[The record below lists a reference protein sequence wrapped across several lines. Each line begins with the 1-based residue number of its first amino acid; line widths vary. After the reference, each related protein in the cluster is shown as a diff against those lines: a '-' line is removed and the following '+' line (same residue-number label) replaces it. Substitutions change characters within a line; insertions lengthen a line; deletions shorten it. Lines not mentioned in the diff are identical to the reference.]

1 MDSFIYTTP
10 DKDVVVT
17 LLLKTLTH
25 LHPYLRTRR
34 TKRITRDGLARE
46 FRLLPLVKSPYCKTL
61 YFEVYEDSKHHEY
74 AVCKTCFTP
83 EVEKGGV
90 CKWEVKV
97 GASHSTSKLQ
107 AHLRV
112 HHKDEY
118 LKNLRILQLCR
129 IARRVLRRINRT
141 R

>member
-46 FRLLPLVKSPYCKTL
+46 FRLLPLVKA
-61 YFEVYEDSKHHEY
+61 HI
-74 AVCKTCFTP
+74 
-83 EVEKGGV
+83 G
-90 CKWEVKV
+90 
-97 GASHSTSKLQ
+97 STSKFM
-107 AHLRV
+107 
-112 HHKDEY
+112 K
-118 LKNLRILQLCR
+118 ILSITNTLFVKHVSRQK
-129 IARRVLRRINRT
+129 LRRAEYASGR
-141 R
+141 